1 MNAPTPFQV
10 TPEALKVIASL
21 LQQHPEM
28 QPGLMLIPSFE
39 YLDEQGAVETRIESE
54 SFWMG
59 YDSPDKFS
67 SWPRIELCGQSVP
80 VAPDALERLKG
91 MTLDIQLRDVEFGG
105 EKEPLKLL
113 VAA

>member
-1 MNAPTPFQV
+1 LSRAAEKQKGGSGWRVGISTGNPAGV
-10 TPEALKVIASL
+10 LKKVV
-21 LQQHPEM
+21 
-28 QPGLMLIPSFE
+28 PSYEFM
-39 YLDEQGAVETRIESE
+39 DERGAIESSIECE
-54 SFWMG
+54 SFWMA

-91 MTLDIQLRDVEFGG
+91 ITLDAQLHDVVGSG
-105 EKEPLKLL
+105 EKETLKLL